1 MNLVKKLNF
10 FHLLCL
16 LEVDREIVFS
26 DVVDTKEAFKNYENI
41 CL

>member
-26 DVVDTKEAFKNYENI
+26 DVIDTKEAFKNYENI